1 MAFWSALV
9 GNYGDSAPNYCGSR
23 LDDDGPAAHL
33 RLEADSAARRKNF
46 HLVAA
51 FDFRRQFVL
60 NGTRAEYDHQYIEA
74 VTAQRPIMG
83 EGVSPDLTPN
93 SRRCAPAVALTDF
106 AMMKQCC

>member
-1 MAFWSALV
+1 MAARR
-9 GNYGDSAPNYCGSR
+9 NRNCGDSAPNYCGSR
-23 LDDDGPAAHL
+23 LDDAPPLTCA
-33 RLEADSAARRKNF
+33 RLEADNAARRKNF
-46 HLVAA
+46 HWVAG

-60 NGTRAEYDHQYIEA
+60 DGTHAEYDRCIEA
-74 VTAQRPIMG
+74 VTVQRPIMG